1 MMKKFVTIFEKTE
14 NIHLIKDVGQIPYL
28 MHKQYGYD
36 ATIVTVKNSKDYSY
50 LEDEVK
56 GLKLKFIPKLKFGRY
71 SIATIYYLLVNAK
84 KIDVLHLFHH
94 REPTYIYAMIYKK
107 LNPLGHLYVKSDKGY
122 RDIVNNDGF
131 FNMSKKRHQK
141 RDKLFNKAL
150 AYIDTISVENEGS
163 YDFLIKKYPKN
174 KEKFFYLTNA
184 LDLDAFYKK
193 IPPLDFDKKENLIL
207 TVGRIGAKE
216 KNNQMLLDA
225 LSKVDLK
232 TWRVELI
239 GPIEKEFQNNI
250 ELFYKKN
257 PHLKDKVVF
266 TGAINDRTKL
276 LSHYARAK
284 IFCLTSI
291 EESFG
296 FVMIEAMAYGNYVIT
311 TNVSSASDIT
321 KNEELGKI
329 VHSTNELSQSIQ
341 AFINHEDEYKK
352 KSSLIRSYV
361 NEKYNWNDVV
371 KLLQARF

>member
-1 MMKKFVTIFEKTE
+1 MKKFVTIFEKTE

-266 TGAINDRTKL
+266 TGAIMDRKIL
-276 LSHYARAK
+276 LDYYARAK
-284 IFCLTSI
+284 LFCLTSI

-296 FVMIEAMAYGNYVIT
+296 FVMIEAMAYGNYIIT
-311 TNVSSASDIT
+311 TDVSSARDIT
-321 KNEELGKI
+321 NEEKYGKI
-329 VHSTNELSQSIQ
+329 INTKESLSKTIQNIISEEVLNETLSSNIT
-341 AFINHEDEYKK
+341 
-352 KSSLIRSYV
+352 SYAK
-361 NEKYNWNDVV
+361 NRYNWRSVLF
-371 KLLQARF
+371 KLVQRF

>member
-1 MMKKFVTIFEKTE
+1 MKKFVTIFEKTE